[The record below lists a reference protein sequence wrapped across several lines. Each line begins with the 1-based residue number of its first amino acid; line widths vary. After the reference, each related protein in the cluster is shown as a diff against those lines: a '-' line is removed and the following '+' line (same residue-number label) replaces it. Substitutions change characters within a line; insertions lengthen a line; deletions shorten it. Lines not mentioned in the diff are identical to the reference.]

1 MANSDIEVVDF
12 SYLTENDVPISS
24 GPGELA
30 VADRKK
36 RVRDTKRIK
45 VKPDKSKDDN
55 VEKVDGEVVSDGDEK
70 SINNYRDT
78 MAALRNTVV
87 ELDVLA
93 NEMKADLDAVRASRT
108 LKGRYQYT
116 SMLGQNISQVLST
129 KVQAIKEMNT
139 TIKNAVELDYRIRKD
154 NRELANAGN
163 DDQRLM
169 DMYNAFVSA
178 PNGMAANASVLGP
191 TVQQMMLP
199 GSASD
204 NTTQFSR
211 GPIDDSNPLAQPGMD
226 PGYAAYLQHMSP
238 EQSRMLLEGNP
249 DVKEVVVYNPSTG
262 EKHFAVQN
270 TATGEFL
277 EGVAHHDD
285 MFLEDC
291 SINTRNGIVR
301 NTNLNMSFPLV
312 TVGEEKMKGF

>member
-1 MANSDIEVVDF
+1 MANSGNTEMVDF
-12 SYLTENDVPISS
+12 GYFTDNEVPITS

-30 VADRKK
+30 PADRKK
-36 RVRDTKRIK
+36 RVRDTKRLK
-45 VKPDKSKDDN
+45 VKMKEDEEK

-78 MAALRNTVV
+78 MGALRNTVI

-93 NEMKADLDAVRASRT
+93 ADMKADLDAVRSSRT
-108 LKGRYQYT
+108 LKGRYQYS
-116 SMLGQNISQVLST
+116 SMLGQNISQILST

-139 TIKNAVELDYRIRKD
+139 TIKNASELDYRIRKD

-169 DMYNAFVSA
+169 DMYNAFIST
-178 PNGMAANASVLGP
+178 PNGASSAVLGP
-191 TVQQMMLP
+191 SVQQMVLP
-199 GSASD
+199 GGD
-204 NTTQFSR
+204 NVQQYSR
-211 GPIDDSNPLAQPGMD
+211 GPIDESNPLAQPGMD

-249 DVKEVVVYNPSTG
+249 DIKEVVVYNPSTG
-262 EKHFAVQN
+262 EKRFAVQN

>member
-1 MANSDIEVVDF
+1 MANSSNTEMVDF
-12 SYLTENDVPISS
+12 GYFTDNEVAITS

-30 VADRKK
+30 PADRKK
-36 RVRDTKRIK
+36 RPRKTDRIK
-45 VKPDKSKDDN
+45 VKMKEDGEN

-70 SINNYRDT
+70 SINNYKDT
-78 MAALRNTVV
+78 MGALRNTVL

-93 NEMKADLDAVRASRT
+93 ADMKADLDAVRSSRT
-108 LKGRYQYT
+108 LKGRYQYS
-116 SMLGQNISQVLST
+116 SMLGQNISQILST

-139 TIKNAVELDYRIRKD
+139 TIKNASELDYRIRKD

-169 DMYNAFVSA
+169 DMYNAFISA
-178 PNGMAANASVLGP
+178 PNGATTAQLGP
-191 TVQQMMLP
+191 SVQQMMLP
-199 GSASD
+199 GGD
-204 NTTQFSR
+204 NVQQYSR

-249 DVKEVVVYNPSTG
+249 DIKEVVVYNPTTG
-262 EKHFAVQN
+262 EKRFAVQN

>member
-1 MANSDIEVVDF
+1 MANSNDVEVVDF

-30 VADRKK
+30 EADRKK
-36 RVRDTKRIK
+36 RVRNTKRIK
-45 VKPDKSKDDN
+45 MKQDDN
-55 VEKVDGEVVSDGDEK
+55 TVEKVDGEVVSDGDEK

-78 MAALRNTVV
+78 MGALRNTVI

-93 NEMKADLDAVRASRT
+93 ADMKADLDAVRSSRT
-108 LKGRYQYT
+108 LKGRYQYS
-116 SMLGQNISQVLST
+116 SMLGQNISQILST

-139 TIKNAVELDYRIRKD
+139 TIKNASELDYRIRKD

-178 PNGMAANASVLGP
+178 PNGATASLGP
-191 TVQQMMLP
+191 SVQQMMLP
-199 GSASD
+199 GGD
-204 NTTQFSR
+204 NVQQYSR
-211 GPIDDSNPLAQPGMD
+211 GPVAEGNTFADPNMD
-226 PGYAAYLQHMSP
+226 PGCAAYLQHMSP

-249 DVKEVVVYNPSTG
+249 DVKEVVMYNPSTG

-277 EGVAHHDD
+277 PGVAHHDD
-285 MFLEDC
+285 VFLEDC

>member
-1 MANSDIEVVDF
+1 MAKSNETEVVDF
-12 SYLTENDVPISS
+12 GYFTDNDVPITS

-30 VADRKK
+30 PADRKK
-36 RVRDTKRIK
+36 RVRNTKRIK
-45 VKPDKSKDDN
+45 VKPDGEGES

-78 MAALRNTVV
+78 MAALRNTVI

-93 NEMKADLDAVRASRT
+93 GEMKADLDAVRASRT
-108 LKGRYQYT
+108 LKGRYNFS
-116 SMLGQNISQVLST
+116 SMLGQNISQILST

-139 TIKNAVELDYRIRKD
+139 TIKNASELDYRIRKD

-178 PNGMAANASVLGP
+178 PNGAEVLGP
-191 TVQQMMLP
+191 SVQQMMLP
-199 GSASD
+199 TAD
-204 NTTQFSR
+204 TQQYSR
-211 GPIDDSNPLAQPGMD
+211 GPIDESNPLAQPGMD
-226 PGYAAYLQHMSP
+226 PGYAAYLQHMTP

-291 SINTRNGIVR
+291 SINTRNQIVR

>member
-1 MANSDIEVVDF
+1 MANNTEMVDF
-12 SYLTENDVPISS
+12 SFFTESSVPISS

-30 VADRKK
+30 PADRKK

-45 VKPDKSKDDN
+45 VKPAGDDN
-55 VEKVDGEVVSDGDEK
+55 TVEKVDGEVVSDSDEK

-78 MAALRNTVV
+78 MSALRNTVV

-93 NEMKADLDAVRASRT
+93 NEMKADLDMVRSSKT
-108 LKGRYQYT
+108 LRGRYQYS
-116 SMLGQNISQVLST
+116 SMLGQNISQILST

-139 TIKNAVELDYRIRKD
+139 TIKNASELDYRIKKD
-154 NRELANAGN
+154 NREFANAGN

-169 DMYNAFVSA
+169 DMYNAFIST
-178 PNGMAANASVLGP
+178 PTGSAANALGP
-191 TVQQMMLP
+191 SVQQMMLP
-199 GSASD
+199 GND
-204 NTTQFSR
+204 NVQQYSR
-211 GPIDDSNPLAQPGMD
+211 GPITDDNPLAQPGMD
-226 PGYAAYLQHMSP
+226 PGYAAYLQHMTP

-249 DVKEVVVYNPSTG
+249 DIKEVVVYNPSTG
-262 EKHFAVQN
+262 EKHFRVQN

-285 MFLEDC
+285 VFLEDC
-291 SINTRNGIVR
+291 SINTRNNTAR

-312 TVGEEKMKGF
+312 VVGEEKMKGF